1 LEVEKIRSRVIIFY
15 IMDLDGYSLNQM
27 MRIAGR
33 GNSWW
38 DASAD
43 DGQCSSVEKIQ
54 EILSKARNDQ
64 EDLWKTIVTSSTWY
78 SSSAFEE
85 PVASTSSGDHDQVRQ
100 VEAAACNGAQLVI
113 SRDQLNIPR
122 RISRPL
128 MTAETENS
136 LDWSLRRMEEFN
148 AAASGSQTSACPST
162 LPITLEEVPS
172 QQPAMRLHHPSLQLG
187 VHGMISKLEL
197 QPPLSPRLL
206 QRTGPHFSRN
216 PVSACNSQSNIPA
229 TTWTALAAAGTSIA
243 EHSSLMA
250 ILNTS
255 FALDLLRI
263 RRKYLLL
270 LYNFSS
276 NRRLQQAVNLS
287 KDLIKSHQCKNC
299 TRIRC
304 LNKSLIGDP
313 NDLPALQADFSLG
326 NFV

>member
-1 LEVEKIRSRVIIFY
+1 M
-15 IMDLDGYSLNQM
+15 MDLDGYSLNQM

-33 GNSWW
+33 GNSWE

-43 DGQCSSVEKIQ
+43 DGQCSSGEKIQ

-78 SSSAFEE
+78 SSSQFGE
-85 PVASTSSGDHDQVRQ
+85 PVASTSSGDHDQL
-100 VEAAACNGAQLVI
+100 EAAACNGAQLVI

-122 RISRPL
+122 RISRPP

-136 LDWSLRRMEEFN
+136 LDWSLCRMEEFN

-172 QQPAMRLHHPSLQLG
+172 QQPSMRLYHPSLQLG

-216 PVSACNSQSNIPA
+216 PVSAGNSLRNIPA
-229 TTWTALAAAGTSIA
+229 TTSTALAAAGTSIA
-243 EHSSLMA
+243 EHSSLIA
-250 ILNTS
+250 ILDAS
-255 FALDLLRI
+255 FALDLL
-263 RRKYLLL
+263 
-270 LYNFSS
+270 
-276 NRRLQQAVNLS
+276 
-287 KDLIKSHQCKNC
+287 
-299 TRIRC
+299 
-304 LNKSLIGDP
+304 
-313 NDLPALQADFSLG
+313 
-326 NFV
+326 

>member
-1 LEVEKIRSRVIIFY
+1 
-15 IMDLDGYSLNQM
+15 MDPDGYSLNQM

-33 GNSWW
+33 RNSWW

-78 SSSAFEE
+78 SSSEFEE
-85 PVASTSSGDHDQVRQ
+85 PVASTSSGDHEQVRQ
-100 VEAAACNGAQLVI
+100 VEAAAC
-113 SRDQLNIPR
+113 SRDQLNFPR
-122 RISRPL
+122 RISRPP

-197 QPPLSPRLL
+197 QPPLNPRLL

-216 PVSACNSQSNIPA
+216 LVSACNSLSNIPA

-243 EHSSLMA
+243 EHSSLIA

-255 FALDLLRI
+255 FSLDLLWI

-326 NFV
+326 NFVWI